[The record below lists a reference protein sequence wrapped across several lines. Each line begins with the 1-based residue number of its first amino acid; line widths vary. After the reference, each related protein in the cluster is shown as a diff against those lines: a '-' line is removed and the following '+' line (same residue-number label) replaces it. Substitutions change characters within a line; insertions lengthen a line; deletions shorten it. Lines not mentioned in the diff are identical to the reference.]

1 VIVPAGF
8 ICDHIEVLY
17 DLDTEAAAV
26 CAEIALPM
34 VRARA
39 VNDHPLFLD
48 MMAEVVQEAL
58 RRYAGTRPLSLATLH
73 P

>member
-1 VIVPAGF
+1 
-8 ICDHIEVLY
+8 
-17 DLDTEAAAV
+17 
-26 CAEIALPM
+26 M

-48 MMAEVVQEAL
+48 MMAEVVQETV
-58 RRYAGTRPLSLATLH
+58 RRYAGTRPLPLATLH